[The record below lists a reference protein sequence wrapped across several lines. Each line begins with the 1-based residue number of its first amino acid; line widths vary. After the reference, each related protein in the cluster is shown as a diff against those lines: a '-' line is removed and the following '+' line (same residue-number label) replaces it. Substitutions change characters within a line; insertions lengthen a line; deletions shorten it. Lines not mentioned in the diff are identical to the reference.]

1 MEHEAVD
8 MLIWGKS
15 RNLPKSYPLVCHL
28 LDAAA
33 MAHVLW
39 HDYLSPNLKRR
50 IADAIGTKADA
61 AGQLV
66 AFWAG
71 LHDIGKC
78 MACFQSMDVTQ
89 FSRLSGYP
97 EAIGEKRRH
106 EYAAH
111 VWLSQPFARLGYGA
125 RRPKDPAFLIAQLL
139 GGHHGRFSA
148 RDHRECRFKP
158 TEVLAEL
165 GDGKWEAQ
173 REALFRTVS
182 EITEPPPA
190 PASLS
195 AEAAALACGI
205 VILADWLV
213 SQDDYL
219 KQRLPQIP
227 ADTSGLR
234 RHYEDSLRLSPSL
247 INAAGLRPVRFRS
260 ASFADE
266 FSHIERPN
274 ALQHSVAEHLP
285 TLLTGGP
292 GLFLV
297 TAPMGIG
304 KTEVAF
310 HGARLLGQASGTP
323 GFLFALPTMA
333 TTDQMYGRARAY
345 GESRAE
351 DDAALT
357 LLHSMAWLND
367 AYTAEGVDTTV
378 ISDDASVT
386 APDWLHGKKRGLL
399 APMSVGTIDQVL
411 LTVLPLKHMPLRM
424 LGLAGKV
431 LIVDEVHAYDAYMQK
446 LLAKALVWLG
456 RLGVP
461 VVLMSA
467 TLPTRIAARL
477 VSSYLEGA
485 GRSGIALPPIPY
497 PGWTFADAATG
508 KISPFEI
515 EIEPSTLHVEQR
527 LVPVRSSALDRSQV
541 LRDVL
546 APLVDEG
553 GCAGVVC
560 NTVAEAQQTYLFLRD
575 WFDTLPQAPEL
586 TLLHARFPAR
596 RREEITSEITRKFGK
611 CEICQPSDRC
621 GHRPKAVVVAT
632 QVIEQSLDL
641 DFDLVISDLAPVALL
656 LQRAGRC
663 QRHAGRLRSA
673 WAAGRRLVVLRP
685 SDEKG
690 ELVLPRSWPFIY
702 SPSLLRRTDHEI
714 TDDEITIPDDVQ
726 KLVEQVYDDSFA
738 NGELSEEDLEWIGKE
753 IAEEGIADMI
763 AIPSPD
769 EVSGLHQLTS
779 SDAQEDLVATRLGA
793 DSTRVLCV
801 YQGPDGSLYLDE
813 ACTTK
818 LPDTTK
824 LSRQVIKEILAETI
838 PLRSSMLAG
847 RDAANDPPSSW
858 RDSAWLRDL
867 ALVSLRIGADRS
879 ATGWVGQREFL
890 LHPDL
895 GLQITAHA

>member
-1 MEHEAVD
+1 

-15 RNLPKSYPLVCHL
+15 RNLPTPYPLICHL

-33 MAHVLW
+33 MASTLW
-39 HDYLSPNLKRR
+39 QEYLSPTLQHR
-50 IADAIGTKADA
+50 IAEALGTTVDA
-61 AGQLV
+61 AGRLV

-78 MACFQSMDVTQ
+78 MGCFQSMDAAQ
-89 FSRLSGYP
+89 FGRLNGYP
-97 EAIGEKRRH
+97 EVGGDRRRH

-111 VWLSQPFARLGYGA
+111 VWLGLPFSRMGYGA
-125 RRPKDPAFLIAQLL
+125 RRPKDIAYLVAQLL

-158 TEVLAEL
+158 TEVLPEL

-173 REALFRTVS
+173 REALFRAVS
-182 EITEPPPA
+182 EVLQPPSA
-190 PASLS
+190 PAALN
-195 AEAAALACGI
+195 AEAATLACGI

-219 KQRLPQIP
+219 KQRLPQVPID
-227 ADTSGLR
+227 AGGLR
-234 RHYEDSLRLSPSL
+234 RHYEGSLRSAPSL
-247 INAAGLRPVRFRS
+247 IAAAGLRPVRLRS

-266 FSHIERPN
+266 FSFIECPN
-274 ALQHSVAEHLP
+274 ALQHSVAGQLP
-285 TLLTGGP
+285 TLLTN
-292 GLFLV
+292 GLGLLLV

-310 HGARLLGQASGTP
+310 HGARLLGQASDTP

-333 TTDQMYGRARAY
+333 TADQMYGRARAY
-345 GESRAE
+345 GESQAE

-378 ISDDASVT
+378 VSEDTSVA

-411 LTVLPLKHMPLRM
+411 LAVLPLKHMPLRM

-485 GRSGIALPPIPY
+485 GHSEIALPPITY
-497 PGWTFADAATG
+497 PGWAFADAVTG
-508 KISPFEI
+508 KISAFEVD
-515 EIEPSTLHVEQR
+515 IEPSILHVER
-527 LVPVRSSALDRSQV
+527 RPVPVLSSALDRSQV
-541 LRDVL
+541 LREVL

-575 WFDTLPQAPEL
+575 WFDTLPQALEL

-596 RREEITSEITRKFGK
+596 RREEITSDITRKFGK
-611 CEICQPSDRC
+611 CKICQPSDRC

-663 QRHAGRLRSA
+663 QRHAGRLRPA
-673 WAAGRRLVVLRP
+673 WAAERRLVVLRP
-685 SDEKG
+685 GDEKG
-690 ELVLPRSWPFIY
+690 ELVLPRSWPFVY
-702 SPSLLRRTDHEI
+702 SPSLLRRTDQEI
-714 TDDEITIPDDVQ
+714 TDGEIAIPDDVQ
-726 KLVEQVYDDSFA
+726 RLVEQVYDDSFA
-738 NGELSEEDLEWIGKE
+738 NGDLSEEDLEWIGKE

-824 LSRQVIKEILAETI
+824 LPRQMIKKILAGTI

-847 RDAANDPPSSW
+847 RDSANDPPSSW

-867 ALVSLRIGADRS
+867 AVIPLQIGADGS
-879 ATGWVGQREFL
+879 AIGWVGQREFR
-890 LHPDL
+890 LHTDL
-895 GLQITAHA
+895 GLQITTHV